1 MIKNQPPVSIIL
13 QQKNIPHQVFI
24 HPGPLHSLE
33 HAAKERSQSPEQI
46 VRSILFRV
54 SKGNYVMVLIAGP
67 EQINWKIL
75 RNKLGENRL
84 TMASEDQVLSVTGY
98 PLGAVAP
105 FGLLQPIKIFV
116 DQSILQQQI
125 ISMGSGVRGIAI
137 ILKSADL
144 LKALGDYQIGDF
156 RNSSI

>member
-1 MIKNQPPVSIIL
+1 
-13 QQKNIPHQVFI
+13 
-24 HPGPLHSLE
+24 
-33 HAAKERSQSPEQI
+33 
-46 VRSILFRV
+46 
-54 SKGNYVMVLIAGP
+54 MVLIAGP

-105 FGLLQPIKIFV
+105 FGLLQPVKIFV
-116 DQSILQQQI
+116 DQSVLQQQI